1 MRRTVSALMI
11 FCHVATAVALT
22 ATIALAEQN
31 IDDIDDI
38 DHIDHIDHR
47 GALQNADVWRAYA
60 DHIPIG
66 STLTIRTTAG
76 ERLIAVLFVVD
87 DTAMTVKPKTRIP
100 EPARRVTF
108 DQIEELTVR
117 RDRVSIPKYVG
128 IGAGV
133 GVGLFVWLLT
143 ASIR

>member
-38 DHIDHIDHR
+38 DHR

-66 STLTIRTTAG
+66 STLTIRTTGG

-108 DQIEELTVR
+108 DQIEELRVR
-117 RDRVSIPKYVG
+117 RDRVSIPKYAG

>member
-1 MRRTVSALMI
+1 MRRTVSGLMI
-11 FCHVATAVALT
+11 FCRVVIAVATT
-22 ATIALAEQN
+22 ATIAFAEQ
-31 IDDIDDI
+31 DIE
-38 DHIDHIDHR
+38 HR
-47 GALQNADVWRAYA
+47 GALPNADMWRAYA
-60 DHIPIG
+60 DHVPIG

-76 ERLIAVLFVVD
+76 ERLTAVLFVVD

-117 RDRVSIPKYVG
+117 RDRVSIPKYAG

>member
-1 MRRTVSALMI
+1 MI

-31 IDDIDDI
+31 IDD
-38 DHIDHIDHR
+38 IDHIDHR